1 MNDAASSAAGSSQ
14 GTGGLAGVPRR
25 WPQAGGNSFPGS
37 HGVGYVCRR
46 CGKAGHFLPNCPTN
60 GDPSYD
66 KQPPQKLM
74 NTSTG
79 SRKIVATLEGIETK
93 NKTVIYCI
101 KASNYRNFGFYL
113 FVSQLDCF
121 YLLNLHMDAIV
132 TSSQIEIK
140 FRNDWDLF
148 KCCFTVNKNW
158 GVYNTI
164 GKSAIRRTVGNIR
177 VLPIRADAARKRKVR
192 RGWIV
197 TSIKTFEKDE
207 LTSEWVQ

>member
-1 MNDAASSAAGSSQ
+1 VGGNRTWVNDAAGSAASSGQ
-14 GTGGLAGVPRR
+14 STGGLAGVPRR
-25 WPQAGGNSFPGS
+25 WPQAGGFSFPGS

-93 NKTVIYCI
+93 NKTVIHCI
-101 KASNYRNFGFYL
+101 KAFHHRILGFYL
-113 FVSQLDCF
+113 FHSQLDS
-121 YLLNLHMDAIV
+121 IV
-132 TSSQIEIK
+132 TLSQIEIK
-140 FRNDWDLF
+140 FRNYGNLF
-148 KCCFTVNKNW
+148 KCCISVNKNW

-164 GKSAIRRTVGNIR
+164 GKSA
-177 VLPIRADAARKRKVR
+177 L
-192 RGWIV
+192 
-197 TSIKTFEKDE
+197 
-207 LTSEWVQ
+207 

>member
-1 MNDAASSAAGSSQ
+1 
-14 GTGGLAGVPRR
+14 VPRR
-25 WPQAGGNSFPGS
+25 WPQAGGFSFPGS

-93 NKTVIYCI
+93 NKTVILCT
-101 KASNYRNFGFYL
+101 KAIHHRILGFYL
-113 FVSQLDCF
+113 FHSQLDS
-121 YLLNLHMDAIV
+121 IV
-132 TSSQIEIK
+132 TLSQIEIK
-140 FRNDWDLF
+140 FRHYGDLF
-148 KCCFTVNKNW
+148 KCFFSVNKNW

-164 GKSAIRRTVGNIR
+164 GKSA
-177 VLPIRADAARKRKVR
+177 L
-192 RGWIV
+192 
-197 TSIKTFEKDE
+197 
-207 LTSEWVQ
+207 